1 MATTNR
7 DRVARIMDL
16 LKEGLGPFVLR
27 EYKMVYKGRGYVR
40 AIDDTLRSAAYEL
53 PGDLDISPDNVERAL
68 LDHIDAHGWLK
79 LMWAGWNDV
88 FRQKLGYVERSY
100 VSELMEA
107 RNDWAH
113 QRAFTND
120 DAYRVAD
127 TAARLLGAISAG
139 DQMAEAQEIGQELL
153 RLRYEAES
161 RKAKKDTGPLD
172 EGVPPPVTKP
182 GLKPW
187 RLVVEPHPDVASGR
201 YIQAEFTA
209 DLSQVLAGRASA
221 EYQDPREFF
230 RRTYLTEGL
239 LALLSN
245 GIRRMTGQGGDPVV
259 QLQTAFGGGKT
270 HSMLALYHLA
280 GGEIQ
285 KLSDIVGGERIAQEV
300 GDIDPPEASRAVL
313 VGQALNP
320 ADPRAHPDCTT
331 RTLWGEMAYQLGGV
345 EGYQMVANADLA
357 GVSPG
362 SDTLFDLLE
371 RFGPCLI
378 IIDELVA
385 YARNLYHTERLPAGT
400 FDTVMTFI
408 QALTEAVRRSTDS
421 LMVISIPQSRIEIG
435 GEGGEATLEILSHIV
450 GRVEAVWRPITA
462 LESFEIVRRRLFAEK
477 IDYAA
482 RDAVLGEFASLY
494 RDNRTEFPS
503 AVSEREYLE
512 RMRAAY
518 PIHPELFDRLYQ
530 DWSTLDRFQRTR
542 GVLRLMA
549 AVIHELWSRGDQS
562 LLIMPGTLP
571 LDAAAVRNELLR
583 YLPETWAGVMDAD
596 IDGEESRPFQIDNN
610 VPLLGKHMA
619 SRRVARSI
627 FIGSAPSVAAQAVR
641 GVEEVRIRLATVQP
655 GEPIAVFGDA
665 LKRMSNQLTYLYT
678 DGSRYWYDTRPTV
691 NRLAR
696 DRAQMF
702 SADVVNHEIVARLR
716 KEPRVRDFDGAH
728 VAPLQTSDIIDE
740 PQARV
745 VVLHP
750 EHTHKRGN
758 GDSKALTVAQEI
770 LEQRGNSPRL
780 YRNMLVFIAPDQTDM
795 EALQEAVR
803 EHLAWQSIQNDEEQL
818 NLDAQQRKQVQAQ
831 LARTET
837 TVKVRLQEAYTWLLV
852 PYQPEAI
859 GQIEW
864 QATRISG
871 QDSFYQ
877 RAARKLHQLE
887 ALIPAWAPE
896 NLRMEMDRFNL
907 WGGQA
912 HISLKQLWEYFARY
926 CYLPRLLDDS
936 VLLQAVRDGINRAT
950 PPFGYATGV
959 AADGRYSNL
968 AFGAS
973 SSVYIDDASVLVH
986 PDAAQHQL
994 DEDRARIQATRVT
1007 TAVDDEQGAEAVG
1020 TAARIPRPVVDAE
1033 SPPLPTRYFGSV
1045 SVNSQRINREMGLI
1059 VEEVIQRL
1067 TSLTGCEVE
1076 IHLEISARRPE
1087 GFDEATVRTINENS
1101 RTLKFDSHGF
1111 ETD

>member
-27 EYKMVYKGRGYVR
+27 EYKMVYKGSGYVR
-40 AIDDTLRSAAYEL
+40 AIDDTLRTAAYEL
-53 PGDLDISPDNVERAL
+53 PGDLDISPDNVEQSL
-68 LDHIDAHGWLK
+68 LNHIDAHGWLK

-88 FRQKLGYVERSY
+88 FRQKLGYAERSY

-107 RNDWAH
+107 RNAWAH

-127 TAARLLGAISAG
+127 TASRLLGAISAG

-153 RLRYEAES
+153 RLRFEAES
-161 RKAKKDTGPLD
+161 KKAKKDTGPLK
-172 EGVPPPVTKP
+172 EGVPRPATKP

-201 YIQAEFTA
+201 YMQAEFTA
-209 DLSQVLAGRASA
+209 DLSQVLAGRASS

-239 LALLSN
+239 LTLLTN

-270 HSMLALYHLA
+270 HSMLALYHLV
-280 GGEIQ
+280 GGEIK
-285 KLSDIVGGERIAQEV
+285 KLSDIVGGERIAEVV
-300 GDIDPPEASRAVL
+300 GDIDPPQANRAVL

-320 ADPRAHPDCTT
+320 ADPRVYPDCTT
-331 RTLWGEMAYQLGGV
+331 RTLWGELAYQLGGV

-357 GVSPG
+357 GVNPG
-362 SDTLFDLLE
+362 SDTLVELLE

-385 YARNLYHTERLPAGT
+385 YARNLYHTDNLPAGSL
-400 FDTVMTFI
+400 DTVMSFT
-408 QALTEAVRRSTDS
+408 QSLTEAVRRSSDS

-435 GEGGEATLEILSHIV
+435 GEGGEATLEVLSHIV
-450 GRVEAVWRPITA
+450 GRMEAIWRPITA
-462 LESFEIVRRRLFAEK
+462 IESFEIVRRRLFAEK

-482 RDAVLGEFASLY
+482 RDAVLDEFASLY

-503 AVSEREYLE
+503 NVSEREYLD

-549 AVIHELWSRGDQS
+549 AVIHELWVRGDQS
-562 LLIMPGTLP
+562 LLIMPGSIP

-583 YLPETWAGVMDAD
+583 YLPETWAGVTDAD
-596 IDGEESRPFQIDNN
+596 VDGEESRPFQIDNN
-610 VPLLGKHMA
+610 VPVLGKHMA

-627 FIGSAPSVAAQAVR
+627 FIGSAPSVAEQGVR

-696 DRAQMF
+696 DRAQTY
-702 SADVVNHEIVARLR
+702 SADVVNQEIVTRLR
-716 KEPRVRDFDGAH
+716 AVRRIKELSAVH

-758 GDSKALTVAQEI
+758 GSSEALNFAKKV
-770 LEQRGNSPRL
+770 LEERGNSPRL

-795 EALQEAVR
+795 EALQEAIR

-831 LARTET
+831 LARTKT
-837 TVKVRLQEAYTWLLV
+837 TVESRLQEAYTWLLV

-871 QDSFYQ
+871 QESFYE

-896 NLRMEMDRFNL
+896 NLRMELDRFNL
-907 WGGQA
+907 WGDQKCV
-912 HISLKQLWEYFARY
+912 SLKQLWEYFARY
-926 CYLPRLLDDS
+926 CYLPRLLDES
-936 VLLQAVRDGINRAT
+936 VLLQAVRDGITRANA
-950 PPFGYATGV
+950 PFGYATSV
-959 AADGRYSNL
+959 TPEGRYVNL
-968 AFGAS
+968 AFGS
-973 SSVYIDDASVLVH
+973 PSSVYLDDASVLVH
-986 PDAAQHQL
+986 PDAAQRQI
-994 DEDRARIQATRVT
+994 DEDRAR
-1007 TAVDDEQGAEAVG
+1007 AEAARAATQDEPDPPTDG
-1020 TAARIPRPVVDAE
+1020 TKVVPPPAVTEPERPV
-1033 SPPLPTRYFGSV
+1033 LTRYFGAV
-1045 SVNSQRINREMGLI
+1045 SVDPQRVNREMGLI

-1076 IHLEISARRPE
+1076 IHLEITARRPE
-1087 GFDEATVRTINENS
+1087 GFDEATVRTISENS
-1101 RTLKFDSHGF
+1101 RTLKFSSFDF
-1111 ETD
+1111 D

>member
-1 MATTNR
+1 
-7 DRVARIMDL
+7 
-16 LKEGLGPFVLR
+16 
-27 EYKMVYKGRGYVR
+27 
-40 AIDDTLRSAAYEL
+40 
-53 PGDLDISPDNVERAL
+53 
-68 LDHIDAHGWLK
+68 
-79 LMWAGWNDV
+79 
-88 FRQKLGYVERSY
+88 
-100 VSELMEA
+100 ELMEA
-107 RNDWAH
+107 RNAWAH

-127 TAARLLGAISAG
+127 TASRLLGAISAG

-153 RLRYEAES
+153 RLRFEAES
-161 RKAKKDTGPLD
+161 KKAKKDTGPLK
-172 EGVPPPVTKP
+172 EGVPRPATKP

-201 YIQAEFTA
+201 YMQAEFTA
-209 DLSQVLAGRASA
+209 DLSQVLSGRASA

-239 LALLSN
+239 LTLLTN
-245 GIRRMTGQGGDPVV
+245 GIRRMTSQGGDPVV

-280 GGEIQ
+280 GGEIK
-285 KLSDIVGGERIAQEV
+285 KLSDIVGGERIAQEI
-300 GDIDPPEASRAVL
+300 GDIDPPEANRAVL

-320 ADPRAHPDCTT
+320 ADPRVYPDCTT

-357 GVSPG
+357 GVNPG
-362 SDTLFDLLE
+362 SDTLVELLQ

-385 YARNLYHTERLPAGT
+385 YARNLYHTENLPAGS
-400 FDTVMTFI
+400 FDTVMSFT
-408 QALTEAVRRSTDS
+408 QSLTEAVRRSDDS

-435 GEGGEATLEILSHIV
+435 GEGGEATVDILSHIV
-450 GRVEAVWRPITA
+450 GRMEAIWRPITA
-462 LESFEIVRRRLFAEK
+462 IESFEIVRRRLFAEK

-482 RDAVLGEFASLY
+482 RDAVLDEFASLY

-503 AVSEREYLE
+503 NVSEREYLD

-549 AVIHELWSRGDQS
+549 AVIHELWVRGDQS
-562 LLIMPGTLP
+562 LLSMPGSIP

-583 YLPETWAGVMDAD
+583 YLPETWAGVTDAD
-596 IDGEESRPFQIDNN
+596 VDGEESRPFQIDNN
-610 VPLLGKHMA
+610 VPVLGKHMA

-627 FIGSAPSVAAQAVR
+627 FIGSAPSVAEQGVR

-696 DRAQMF
+696 DRAQTY
-702 SADVVNHEIVARLR
+702 SADVVNQEIVTRLR
-716 KEPRVRDFDGAH
+716 AVRRIKELSAVH

-758 GDSKALTVAQEI
+758 GSSEALNFAKKV
-770 LEQRGNSPRL
+770 LEERGNSPRL

-795 EALQEAVR
+795 EALQEAIR

-831 LARTET
+831 LARTKT
-837 TVKVRLQEAYTWLLV
+837 TVESRLQEAYTWLLV

-871 QDSFYQ
+871 QESFYE

-896 NLRMEMDRFNL
+896 NLRME
-907 WGGQA
+907 
-912 HISLKQLWEYFARY
+912 
-926 CYLPRLLDDS
+926 
-936 VLLQAVRDGINRAT
+936 
-950 PPFGYATGV
+950 
-959 AADGRYSNL
+959 
-968 AFGAS
+968 
-973 SSVYIDDASVLVH
+973 
-986 PDAAQHQL
+986 
-994 DEDRARIQATRVT
+994 
-1007 TAVDDEQGAEAVG
+1007 
-1020 TAARIPRPVVDAE
+1020 
-1033 SPPLPTRYFGSV
+1033 
-1045 SVNSQRINREMGLI
+1045 
-1059 VEEVIQRL
+1059 
-1067 TSLTGCEVE
+1067 
-1076 IHLEISARRPE
+1076 
-1087 GFDEATVRTINENS
+1087 
-1101 RTLKFDSHGF
+1101 
-1111 ETD
+1111 

>member
-27 EYKMVYKGRGYVR
+27 EYKMVYKGSGYVR

-53 PGDLDISPDNVERAL
+53 PGDLDISADNVEQSL
-68 LDHIDAHGWLK
+68 LNHIDAHGWLK

-88 FRQKLGYVERSY
+88 FRQKLGYAERSY

-107 RNDWAH
+107 RNAWAH

-127 TAARLLGAISAG
+127 TASRLLGAISAG

-153 RLRYEAES
+153 RLRFEAES
-161 RKAKKDTGPLD
+161 KKAKKDTGPLK
-172 EGVPPPVTKP
+172 EGVPRPATKP

-201 YIQAEFTA
+201 YMQAEFTA
-209 DLSQVLAGRASA
+209 DLSQVLAGRASS

-239 LALLSN
+239 LTLLTN

-270 HSMLALYHLA
+270 HSMLALYHLV
-280 GGEIQ
+280 GGEIK
-285 KLSDIVGGERIAQEV
+285 KLSDIVGGERIAEVV
-300 GDIDPPEASRAVL
+300 GDIDPPEANRAVL

-320 ADPRAHPDCTT
+320 ADPRVYHDCTT
-331 RTLWGEMAYQLGGV
+331 RTLWGELAYQLGGV

-357 GVSPG
+357 GVNPG
-362 SDTLFDLLE
+362 SDTLVELLE

-385 YARNLYHTERLPAGT
+385 YARNLYHTDNLPAGS
-400 FDTVMTFI
+400 FDTVMSFT
-408 QALTEAVRRSTDS
+408 QSLTEAVRRSSDS

-435 GEGGEATLEILSHIV
+435 GEGGEATLEVLSHIV
-450 GRVEAVWRPITA
+450 GRMEAIWRPITA
-462 LESFEIVRRRLFAEK
+462 IESFEIVRRRLFAEK

-482 RDAVLGEFASLY
+482 RDAVLDEFASLY

-503 AVSEREYLE
+503 NVSEREYLD

-549 AVIHELWSRGDQS
+549 AVIHELWVRGDQS
-562 LLIMPGTLP
+562 LLIMPGSIP

-583 YLPETWAGVMDAD
+583 YLPETWAGVTDAD

-610 VPLLGKHMA
+610 VPTLGKHMA

-627 FIGSAPSVAAQAVR
+627 FVGSAPSVTEQGVR

-696 DRAQMF
+696 DRAQTY
-702 SADVVNHEIVARLR
+702 SADVVNHEIVTRLR
-716 KEPRVRDFDGAH
+716 AVRRIKELSAVH

-758 GDSKALTVAQEI
+758 GSSEALNFAKKV
-770 LEQRGNSPRL
+770 LEERGNSPRL

-795 EALQEAVR
+795 EALQEAIR

-831 LARTET
+831 LARTKT
-837 TVKVRLQEAYTWLLV
+837 TVESRLQEAYTWLLV

-871 QDSFYQ
+871 QESFYE

-887 ALIPAWAPE
+887 ALIPAWAPK
-896 NLRMEMDRFNL
+896 NLRMELDRFNL
-907 WGGQA
+907 WGDQKCV
-912 HISLKQLWEYFARY
+912 SLKQLWEYFARY
-926 CYLPRLLDDS
+926 CYLPRLLDES
-936 VLLQAVRDGINRAT
+936 VLLQAVRDGITRANA
-950 PPFGYATGV
+950 PFGYATSV
-959 AADGRYSNL
+959 TPEGRYVNL
-968 AFGAS
+968 AFGS
-973 SSVYIDDASVLVH
+973 PSSVYLDDASVLVH
-986 PDAAQHQL
+986 PDAAQRQI
-994 DEDRARIQATRVT
+994 DEDRARAEVARSALSAKVERDPE
-1007 TAVDDEQGAEAVG
+1007 TADTAER
-1020 TAARIPRPVVDAE
+1020 T
-1033 SPPLPTRYFGSV
+1033 PLPAVEPGPPALTRYFGSV
-1045 SVNSQRINREMGLI
+1045 AVDSQRVNREMGLI

-1067 TSLTGCEVE
+1067 TSLTGCDVE

-1087 GFDEATVRTINENS
+1087 GFDEAIVRTISENS
-1101 RTLKFDSHGF
+1101 RTLKFTSHSF
-1111 ETD
+1111 EAD

>member
-27 EYKMVYKGRGYVR
+27 EYKMVYKGSGYVR

-53 PGDLDISPDNVERAL
+53 PGDLDISPDNVEQSL
-68 LDHIDAHGWLK
+68 LNHIDAHGWLK

-88 FRQKLGYVERSY
+88 FRQKLGYAERSY

-107 RNDWAH
+107 RNAWAH

-127 TAARLLGAISAG
+127 TASRLLGAISAG

-153 RLRYEAES
+153 RLRFEAES
-161 RKAKKDTGPLD
+161 KKAKKDTGPLK
-172 EGVPPPVTKP
+172 EGVPRPATKP

-201 YIQAEFTA
+201 YMQAEFTA
-209 DLSQVLAGRASA
+209 DLSQVLAGRASS

-239 LALLSN
+239 LTLLTN

-270 HSMLALYHLA
+270 HSMLALYHLV
-280 GGEIQ
+280 GGEIK
-285 KLSDIVGGERIAQEV
+285 KLSDIVGGERIAEVV
-300 GDIDPPEASRAVL
+300 GDIDPPEANRAVL

-320 ADPRAHPDCTT
+320 ADPRVYHDCTT
-331 RTLWGEMAYQLGGV
+331 RTLWGELAYQLGGV

-357 GVSPG
+357 GVNPG
-362 SDTLFDLLE
+362 SDTLVELLE

-385 YARNLYHTERLPAGT
+385 YARNLYHTDNLPAGS
-400 FDTVMTFI
+400 FDTVMSFT
-408 QALTEAVRRSTDS
+408 QSLTEAVRRSSDS

-435 GEGGEATLEILSHIV
+435 GEGGEATLEVLSHIV
-450 GRVEAVWRPITA
+450 GRMEAIWRPITA
-462 LESFEIVRRRLFAEK
+462 IESFEIVRRRLFAEK

-482 RDAVLGEFASLY
+482 RDAVLDEFASLY

-503 AVSEREYLE
+503 NVSEREYLD

-549 AVIHELWSRGDQS
+549 AVIHELWVRGDQS
-562 LLIMPGTLP
+562 LLIMPGSIP

-583 YLPETWAGVMDAD
+583 YLPETWAGVTDAD
-596 IDGEESRPFQIDNN
+596 VDGEESRPFQIDNN
-610 VPLLGKHMA
+610 VPVLGKHMA

-627 FIGSAPSVAAQAVR
+627 FIGSAPSVAEQGVR

-696 DRAQMF
+696 DRAQTY
-702 SADVVNHEIVARLR
+702 SADVVNQEIVTRLR
-716 KEPRVRDFDGAH
+716 AVRRIKELSAVH

-758 GDSKALTVAQEI
+758 GSSEALNFAKKV
-770 LEQRGNSPRL
+770 LEERGNSPRL

-795 EALQEAVR
+795 EALQEAIR

-831 LARTET
+831 LARTKT
-837 TVKVRLQEAYTWLLV
+837 TVESRLQEAYTWLLV

-871 QDSFYQ
+871 QESFYE

-887 ALIPAWAPE
+887 ALIPAWAPK
-896 NLRMEMDRFNL
+896 NLRMELDRFNL
-907 WGGQA
+907 WGDQKCV
-912 HISLKQLWEYFARY
+912 SLKQLWEYFARY
-926 CYLPRLLDDS
+926 CYLPRLLDES
-936 VLLQAVRDGINRAT
+936 VLLQAVRDGITRANA
-950 PPFGYATGV
+950 PFGYATSV
-959 AADGRYSNL
+959 TPEGRYVNL
-968 AFGAS
+968 AFGS
-973 SSVYIDDASVLVH
+973 PSSVYLDDASVLVH
-986 PDAAQHQL
+986 PDAAQRQL
-994 DEDRARIQATRVT
+994 DEDRARAEVARSALSAKVERDPE
-1007 TAVDDEQGAEAVG
+1007 TADTAER
-1020 TAARIPRPVVDAE
+1020 T
-1033 SPPLPTRYFGSV
+1033 PLPAVEPGPPALTRYFGSV
-1045 SVNSQRINREMGLI
+1045 AVDSQRVNREMGLI

-1067 TSLTGCEVE
+1067 TSLTGCDVE

-1087 GFDEATVRTINENS
+1087 GFDEAIVRTISENS
-1101 RTLKFDSHGF
+1101 RTLKFTSHSF
-1111 ETD
+1111 EAD

>member
-1 MATTNR
+1 
-7 DRVARIMDL
+7 
-16 LKEGLGPFVLR
+16 
-27 EYKMVYKGRGYVR
+27 
-40 AIDDTLRSAAYEL
+40 
-53 PGDLDISPDNVERAL
+53 
-68 LDHIDAHGWLK
+68 IDAHGWLK

-88 FRQKLGYVERSY
+88 FRQKLGYAERSY

-107 RNDWAH
+107 RNAWAH

-127 TAARLLGAISAG
+127 TASRLLGAISAG

-153 RLRYEAES
+153 RLRFEAES
-161 RKAKKDTGPLD
+161 KKAKKDTGPLK
-172 EGVPPPVTKP
+172 EGVPRPATKP

-201 YIQAEFTA
+201 YMQAEFTA
-209 DLSQVLAGRASA
+209 DLSQVLAGRASS

-239 LALLSN
+239 LTLLTN

-270 HSMLALYHLA
+270 HSMLALYHLV
-280 GGEIQ
+280 GGEIK
-285 KLSDIVGGERIAQEV
+285 KLSDIVGGERIAEVV
-300 GDIDPPEASRAVL
+300 GDIDPPEANRAVL

-320 ADPRAHPDCTT
+320 ADPRVYHDCTT
-331 RTLWGEMAYQLGGV
+331 RTLWGELAYQLGGV

-357 GVSPG
+357 GVNPG
-362 SDTLFDLLE
+362 SDTLVELLE

-385 YARNLYHTERLPAGT
+385 YARNLYHTDNLPAGS
-400 FDTVMTFI
+400 FDTVMSFT
-408 QALTEAVRRSTDS
+408 QSLTEAVRRSSDS

-435 GEGGEATLEILSHIV
+435 GEGGEATLEVLSHIV
-450 GRVEAVWRPITA
+450 GRMEAIWRPITA
-462 LESFEIVRRRLFAEK
+462 IESFEIVRRRLFAEK

-482 RDAVLGEFASLY
+482 RDAVLDEFASLY

-503 AVSEREYLE
+503 NVSEREYLD

-549 AVIHELWSRGDQS
+549 AVIHELWVRGDQS
-562 LLIMPGTLP
+562 LLIMPGSIP

-583 YLPETWAGVMDAD
+583 YLPETWAGVTDAD
-596 IDGEESRPFQIDNN
+596 VDGEESRPFQIDNN
-610 VPLLGKHMA
+610 VPVLGKHMA

-627 FIGSAPSVAAQAVR
+627 FIGSAPSVAEQGVR

-696 DRAQMF
+696 DRAQTY
-702 SADVVNHEIVARLR
+702 SADVVNQEIVTRLR
-716 KEPRVRDFDGAH
+716 AVRRIKELSAVH

-758 GDSKALTVAQEI
+758 GSSEALNFAKKV
-770 LEQRGNSPRL
+770 LEERGNSPRL

-795 EALQEAVR
+795 EALQEAIR

-831 LARTET
+831 LARTKT
-837 TVKVRLQEAYTWLLV
+837 TVESRLQEAYTWLLV

-871 QDSFYQ
+871 QESFYE

-887 ALIPAWAPE
+887 ALIPAWAPK
-896 NLRMEMDRFNL
+896 NLRMELDRFNL
-907 WGGQA
+907 WGDQKCV
-912 HISLKQLWEYFARY
+912 SLKQLWEYFARY
-926 CYLPRLLDDS
+926 CYLPRLLDES
-936 VLLQAVRDGINRAT
+936 VLLQAVRDGITRANA
-950 PPFGYATGV
+950 PFGYATSV
-959 AADGRYSNL
+959 TPEGRYVNL
-968 AFGAS
+968 AFGTS

-986 PDAAQHQL
+986 PDAALRQL
-994 DEDRARIQATRVT
+994 DEDRARAEVARSALSAKVERDPE
-1007 TAVDDEQGAEAVG
+1007 TADTAER
-1020 TAARIPRPVVDAE
+1020 T
-1033 SPPLPTRYFGSV
+1033 PLPAVEPGPPALTRYFGSV
-1045 SVNSQRINREMGLI
+1045 AVDSQRVNREMGLI

-1067 TSLTGCEVE
+1067 TSLTGCDVE

-1087 GFDEATVRTINENS
+1087 GFDEAIVRTISENS
-1101 RTLKFDSHGF
+1101 RTLKFTSHSF
-1111 ETD
+1111 EAD